1 MTTAVYPGSF
11 DPVTLGHYD
20 IIVRTSEIMD
30 RVIIGVLNN
39 QAKKP
44 LFTVEERVEML
55 KSVTCQLPNVE
66 IQCFDGLTIDFAR
79 KNHAQVMIRGLR
91 AVADFEYE
99 LQLAQTNRVIAPEID
114 TMFLATS
121 LKYSYLSSSIV
132 KEIASLGGEIG
143 EFLHPQIAEKM
154 LGKYAQ
160 IKKLG

>member
-1 MTTAVYPGSF
+1 MTTAVYPGRF
-11 DPVTLGHYD
+11 DPVTLGHCD
-20 IIVRTSEIMD
+20 IIMRTSQTMD
-30 RVIIGVLNN
+30 RVVIGVLNN

-55 KSVTCQLPNVE
+55 KSVTQPFSNVE

-79 KNHAQVMIRGLR
+79 KNHAQVIIRGLR
-91 AVADFEYE
+91 AVTDFEYE

-143 EFLHPQIAEKM
+143 EFLHPQVAEKM
-154 LGKYAQ
+154 LDKYARL
-160 IKKLG
+160 KK

>member
-11 DPVTLGHYD
+11 DPVTFGHFD
-20 IIVRTSEIMD
+20 IIMRTSQTMD
-30 RVIIGVLNN
+30 RVVIGVLNN

-55 KSVTCQLPNVE
+55 KSVTQPFSNVE

-79 KNHAQVMIRGLR
+79 KNHAQVIIRGLR
-91 AVADFEYE
+91 AVTDFEYE

-143 EFLHPQIAEKM
+143 EFLHPQVAEKM
-154 LGKYAQ
+154 LDKYARL
-160 IKKLG
+160 KK

>member
-11 DPVTLGHYD
+11 DPVTLGHFD
-20 IIVRTSEIMD
+20 IIMRTSQTMD
-30 RVIIGVLNN
+30 RVVIGVLNN

-55 KSVTCQLPNVE
+55 KSVTQPFSNVE

-79 KNHAQVMIRGLR
+79 KNHAQVIIRGLR
-91 AVADFEYE
+91 AVTDFEYE

-121 LKYSYLSSSIV
+121 LKYSCLSSSIV

-143 EFLHPQIAEKM
+143 EFLHPQVAEKM
-154 LGKYAQ
+154 LDKYARL
-160 IKKLG
+160 KK

>member
-11 DPVTLGHYD
+11 DPVTLGHFD
-20 IIVRTSEIMD
+20 IIMRTSQTMD
-30 RVIIGVLNN
+30 RVVIGVLNN

-55 KSVTCQLPNVE
+55 KSVTQPFSNVE

-91 AVADFEYE
+91 AVTDFEYE

-143 EFLHPQIAEKM
+143 EFLHPQVAEKM
-154 LGKYAQ
+154 LDKYARL
-160 IKKLG
+160 KK